1 MSKIVVLAP
10 YPKGTAPSQ
19 RFRFEQYWTEL
30 EKEHELEFH
39 AFIDEK
45 LWKTLYQ
52 PRKHLLKVW
61 LMLGAFFRRFR
72 LLSTVRKA
80 DFVFI
85 HREASQVGPPIFE
98 WLIAKVLRKK
108 YIYDFD
114 DALWL
119 PNYSEVN
126 SSFQRL
132 KAYWKIKYIIRWA
145 DTVTAGN
152 EHLMAYAKKYNSNV
166 LYLPTTID
174 TNYHKAETKTD
185 ADKIRIG
192 WTGTHTTMQYLPLI
206 EEINPL
212 LHQQDRIIWTIIS
225 NQAPELNIPNMEF
238 IQWKKESE
246 IADLSTFDMGIMPL
260 EDNEWSKGKCGFKA
274 LQYMALGI
282 PTILS
287 PVGTNLEIVTNGK
300 DGLFATTAEEWAE
313 QINKLIDDEAF
324 RKTLAAN
331 GLKRV
336 QEQYSTQAQWPT
348 YQRLF
353 LHD

>member
-30 EKEHELEFH
+30 EQEHDLEFH
-39 AFIDEK
+39 AFIDDK

-52 PRKHLLKVW
+52 PGKHLLKVW

-72 LLSTVRKA
+72 LLSTIRKA

-98 WLIAKVLRKK
+98 WIIAKVLRKK

-114 DALWL
+114 DALWK

-126 SSFQRL
+126 STFQRL

-145 DTVTAGN
+145 ETVTAGN
-152 EHLMAYAKKYNSNV
+152 EYLMAYARQYNSNV
-166 LYLPTTID
+166 VYLPTTID
-174 TNYHKAETKTD
+174 TNYHKTEAK
-185 ADKIRIG
+185 KNSNQIRIG

-206 EEINPL
+206 EQINPL

-225 NQAPELNIPNMEF
+225 NQKPDLNLANLEF
-238 IQWKKESE
+238 IQWKKETE
-246 IADLSTFDMGIMPL
+246 IEDLSTFDIGIMPL

-282 PTILS
+282 PTVLS
-287 PVGTNLEIVTNGK
+287 PVGTNLEIVTDGK
-300 DGLFATTAEEWAE
+300 NGLFATSAEQWAE
-313 QINKLIDDEAF
+313 KINHLIDDTDF
-324 RKTLAAN
+324 RESLAQN
-331 GLKRV
+331 GLKRI

-348 YQRLF
+348 YQKLF
-353 LHD
+353 QHD